1 MFHVESHRYESPR
14 CRLVVVSRRYKQLRV
29 LVGARGFGLRPGQLA
44 VGRQKYG
51 DLFLLAVGA
60 HWLQTLSTLNRIVL
74 RFGRGERI

>member
-1 MFHVESHRYESPR
+1 MFHVEPHGYETPR
-14 CRLVVVSRRYKQLRV
+14 RRLVVGSKRYKQLRV